1 MAACDEC
8 GQWAQPSLAVDAVV
22 VRGEEVLLIRRGKQP
37 WEGMLAF
44 PGGFVDKGED
54 PEVAVVRELKE
65 ECGLDGKVV
74 GLNSMRE
81 KILDGHPAIFIVYDI
96 EVEPQQVAKP
106 CSEVSQ
112 VMYIDKSDLSAL
124 DWISQTM
131 KEIAMNCGTNVSP
144 SIIDYSKSQGHP
156 YLLHLY
162 KGGEL
167 IEN

>member
-1 MAACDEC
+1 MDPGELPRDAA
-8 GQWAQPSLAVDAVV
+8 L
-22 VRGEEVLLIRRGKQP
+22 
-37 WEGMLAF
+37 
-44 PGGFVDKGED
+44 
-54 PEVAVVRELKE
+54 RELKE

-112 VMYIDKSDLSAL
+112 VMYIDKSDLSDL

>member
-1 MAACDEC
+1 MGVAALVYSDNKILLVQE
-8 GQWAQPSLAVDAVV
+8 AQ
-22 VRGEEVLLIRRGKQP
+22 GTFKGKWGLP
-37 WEGMLAF
+37 K
-44 PGGFVDKGED
+44 GFVDPGELPRD
-54 PEVAVVRELKE
+54 AALRELKE

-112 VMYIDKSDLSAL
+112 VMYIDKSDLSDL

>member
-1 MAACDEC
+1 MKRLSCDLGVAALVCSDNKILLVQE
-8 GQWAQPSLAVDAVV
+8 AQ
-22 VRGEEVLLIRRGKQP
+22 GTFKGKWGLP
-37 WEGMLAF
+37 K
-44 PGGFVDKGED
+44 GFVDPGELPRD
-54 PEVAVVRELKE
+54 AALRELKE

-112 VMYIDKSDLSAL
+112 VMYIDKSDLSDL

>member
-1 MAACDEC
+1 MKRLSCDLGVAALVYSDNKILLVQE
-8 GQWAQPSLAVDAVV
+8 AQ
-22 VRGEEVLLIRRGKQP
+22 GTFKGKWGLP
-37 WEGMLAF
+37 K
-44 PGGFVDKGED
+44 GFVDPGELPRD
-54 PEVAVVRELKE
+54 AALRELKE

-96 EVEPQQVAKP
+96 EVDAQQVAKP

-112 VMYIDKSDLSAL
+112 VMYIDKSDLSDL

>member
-1 MAACDEC
+1 MKRLSCDLGVAALVSSDNKILLVQE
-8 GQWAQPSLAVDAVV
+8 AQGAFK
-22 VRGEEVLLIRRGKQP
+22 GKWGLP
-37 WEGMLAF
+37 K
-44 PGGFVDKGED
+44 GFVDPGELPRD
-54 PEVAVVRELKE
+54 AALRELKE

-96 EVEPQQVAKP
+96 EVESQQVAKP
-106 CSEVSQ
+106 CSEISQ
-112 VMYIDKSDLSAL
+112 VKYIDKSELPSL
-124 DWISQTM
+124 EWISQTM
-131 KEIAMNCGTNVSP
+131 KEIAMNCDANFSP

-156 YLLHLY
+156 YLLHIY

>member
-1 MAACDEC
+1 MKRLSCDLGVAALVSSDNKILLVQE
-8 GQWAQPSLAVDAVV
+8 AQGAFK
-22 VRGEEVLLIRRGKQP
+22 GKWGLP
-37 WEGMLAF
+37 K
-44 PGGFVDKGED
+44 GFVDPGELPRD
-54 PEVAVVRELKE
+54 AALRELKE

-96 EVEPQQVAKP
+96 EVESQQVAKP

-112 VMYIDKSDLSAL
+112 VKYIDKSELPSL
-124 DWISQTM
+124 EWISQTM
-131 KEIAMNCGTNVSP
+131 KEIAMNCDANFSP

-156 YLLHLY
+156 YLLHIY

>member
-1 MAACDEC
+1 MKRLSCDLGVAALV
-8 GQWAQPSLAVDAVV
+8 SSNNKILL
-22 VRGEEVLLIRRGKQP
+22 VREASGAFKGKWGLP
-37 WEGMLAF
+37 K
-44 PGGFVDKGED
+44 GFVDPGELPRD
-54 PEVAVVRELKE
+54 AALRELKE

-96 EVEPQQVAKP
+96 EVESQQVAKP

-112 VMYIDKSDLSAL
+112 VKYVHKSELSSL

-131 KEIAMNCGTNVSP
+131 KEIAMNCGASFSP

-156 YLLHLY
+156 YLLHIY

>member
-1 MAACDEC
+1 MKRLSCDLGGAALVYSDNKILLVQE
-8 GQWAQPSLAVDAVV
+8 AQ
-22 VRGEEVLLIRRGKQP
+22 GTFKGKWGLP
-37 WEGMLAF
+37 K
-44 PGGFVDKGED
+44 GFVDPGELPRD
-54 PEVAVVRELKE
+54 AALRELKE

-112 VMYIDKSDLSAL
+112 VMYIDKSDLSDL

>member
-1 MAACDEC
+1 MKRLTCDLGVAALVSSDNKILLVQE
-8 GQWAQPSLAVDAVV
+8 A
-22 VRGEEVLLIRRGKQP
+22 RGAFKGKWGLP
-37 WEGMLAF
+37 K
-44 PGGFVDKGED
+44 GFVDPGELPRD
-54 PEVAVVRELKE
+54 AALRELKE

-81 KILDGHPAIFIVYDI
+81 KVLDGHPAIFIVYDI
-96 EVEPQQVAKP
+96 EVESQQVAKP

-112 VMYIDKSDLSAL
+112 VKYIDKSELSSL

-131 KEIAMNCGTNVSP
+131 KEIAMNCGANFSP

-156 YLLHLY
+156 YLLHIY

>member
-1 MAACDEC
+1 MKRLSCDLGVAALVCSDNKILLVQE
-8 GQWAQPSLAVDAVV
+8 AQ
-22 VRGEEVLLIRRGKQP
+22 GTFKGKWGLP
-37 WEGMLAF
+37 K
-44 PGGFVDKGED
+44 GFVDPGELPRD
-54 PEVAVVRELKE
+54 AALRELKE

-112 VMYIDKSDLSAL
+112 VMYIDKSDLSDL

-131 KEIAMNCGTNVSP
+131 KEIAMNCRTNVSP